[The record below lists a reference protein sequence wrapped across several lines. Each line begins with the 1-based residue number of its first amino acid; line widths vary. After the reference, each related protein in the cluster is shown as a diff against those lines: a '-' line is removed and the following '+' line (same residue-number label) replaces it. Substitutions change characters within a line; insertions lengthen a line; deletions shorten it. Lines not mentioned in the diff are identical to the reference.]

1 MEKETC
7 MKTVFSTNNVH
18 ARDRF
23 DFWHGV
29 ACKNLVDHNSLPEC
43 RLTFHAQIETEYL
56 GNLELVLFQNSPM
69 QVSHTDRHIAHV
81 KSDHLFVCRQIAGAI
96 LLEQNTRK
104 IVMEAGDVALLDPL
118 LPYEGSFSTDS
129 ETLVLKVPR
138 HELEARV
145 GKTHDMVA
153 RSIKPVRTEDRLMS
167 SLSAML
173 PSLAGK
179 MSAISEEM
187 VGNHTLDLI
196 AVSLANT
203 VEADRPRVSCAKALV
218 LLNVRSVIEAR
229 LMDPSLGAQA
239 VADAAGVSVR
249 YANAVLGEHDT
260 SIMRLIQARRLER
273 CRYALE
279 DPNQAHRT
287 VSEIAYGWG
296 FSDMTHFGRRFKK
309 AYGILPSEYQTIARR
324 AGRRGQLFRKPRD
337 RQ

>member
-1 MEKETC
+1 MK

-29 ACKNLVDHNSLPEC
+29 ACKNLVDHSSLPEC
-43 RLTFHAQIETEYL
+43 RLTFDAQIETGYL
-56 GNLELVLFQNSPM
+56 GSLELVLFHNSPM
-69 QVSHTDRHIAHV
+69 QVSHTARHIAHA
-81 KSDHLFVCRQIAGAI
+81 KSDHLFVCRQVAGRV
-96 LLEQNTRK
+96 LLEQDTRE
-104 IVMEAGDVALLDPL
+104 VTLEAGDVALLDPL
-118 LPYEGSFSTDS
+118 LPYEGNFSTDS

-138 HELEARV
+138 RELEARV
-145 GKTHDMVA
+145 GKIRDMVA

-179 MSAISEEM
+179 MNSISEEM
-187 VGNHTLDLI
+187 VGNHALDLI
-196 AVSLANT
+196 AVSLAKT
-203 VEADRPRVSCAKALV
+203 MEADRPRVSSAKALV
-218 LLNVRSVIEAR
+218 LSNIRSVIEAR
-229 LMDPSLGAQA
+229 LTDPSLGAQA
-239 VADAAGVSVR
+239 VADAVGVSVR
-249 YANAVLGEHDT
+249 YANAVLADHDT
-260 SIMRLIQARRLER
+260 SIMRLIQARRLAR

-309 AYGILPSEYQTIARR
+309 AYGILPSEYQIIAKR
-324 AGRRGQLFRKPRD
+324 AGRGGNFRNPRASLQD
-337 RQ
+337 